1 MVRATLNEQEIRE
14 VIGVPGEGELVV
26 DCVAPLDAPEDRSLC
41 FVGGELG
48 DEAREALRALSGCIV
63 IAPNGSELSGELGSC
78 VVLEHRDPR
87 AAMARVLGLIE
98 ALERQAPWVE
108 AGEIAPGANVSPL
121 ALVDD
126 RARIGAGVQIGPFCT
141 VGPDVSIGA
150 GSVIDAGARIGPRV
164 SIGEQFYAGPNAVIG
179 CEGLGFVRD
188 ENGNKTR
195 IPHLA
200 GVLIGSHVEVGALAA
215 VQGGVITPTT
225 IEDHAKLDNVTGIGH
240 GVRVCRGASLAGGAS
255 VAGSAVVGEE
265 AWIGINS
272 SVRDG
277 RRIGA
282 RALVGMDA
290 SMQQDLPDDAI
301 ARAPRPDVAARPD
314 DDDPSK
320 IGFAKR

>member
-14 VIGVPGEGELVV
+14 VIGVPGEGELVI

-41 FVGGELG
+41 FVGRKLG
-48 DEAREALRALSGCIV
+48 DEARDALRARSGCIV
-63 IAPNGSELSGELGSC
+63 IAPTGSELAGELGSC
-78 VVLEHRDPR
+78 LVLEHRDPR

-98 ALERQAPWVE
+98 ALQRQIPWVE

-126 RARIGAGVQIGPFCT
+126 RARIGDGVQIRPFCT
-141 VGPDVSIGA
+141 VGPDVTIGA

-164 SIGEQFYAGPNAVIG
+164 SIGEQFYIGPNSVIG

-200 GVLIGSHVEVGALAA
+200 GVLIGSHVEVGALAT

-225 IEDHAKLDNVTGIGH
+225 LEDHAKLDNGTGIGH
-240 GVRVCRGASLAGGAS
+240 GVRVCRGASLAGGAC

-277 RRIGA
+277 RRIGS

-290 SMQQDLPDDAI
+290 SIQQDVPDDAI
-301 ARAPRPDVAARPD
+301 ARAPRPDITDRPA